1 MAQWHFPAI
10 TRNRLIYAGLGGGVV
25 ALVGTAWLFVFAG
38 AYNIAG
44 DEPHTT
50 PVFWVLNQ
58 VRDSSIAARATEIQ
72 VPGDLSD
79 PQRISAGAGLYNE
92 MCTAC
97 HLAPGMQPT
106 EMSQGLYPKAPEFS
120 RGNDLTSAEKFW
132 VIKHGIKMT
141 AMPAWGI
148 THNDTL
154 VWDMVAFLNKLPSL
168 TPAQYQAAVKSA
180 PADHDEM
187 MKDMKPG
194 SDADADES
202 GLAHNHDGHT
212 HQ

>member
-1 MAQWHFPAI
+1 MAQRHFPAI

-25 ALVGTAWLFVFAG
+25 AIFVVIWLFVFGG
-38 AYNIAG
+38 AYGIAA

-50 PVFWVLNQ
+50 PVFWVLNH
-58 VRDSSIAARATEIQ
+58 VRDSSIAARAKGIA

-79 PQRISAGAGLYNE
+79 PTRISAGAGLYNE

-120 RGNDLTSAEKFW
+120 RGNDLSSAEKFW

-154 VWDMVAFLNKLPSL
+154 IWDMVAFLNKLPSL

-187 MKDMKPG
+187 MKDMQPDG
-194 SDADADES
+194 
-202 GLAHNHDGHT
+202 DGHT
-212 HQ
+212 GHSH